1 MTPHAARHR
10 TEPARSDNSS
20 PRVVVIGAGI
30 AGILAGIKLR
40 QRGIAF
46 TVLEKAASLGGTWR
60 DNTYPGVA
68 CDDPAHLY
76 SYSFEPNPG
85 WTHRFA
91 SGTDILAYYRRAAEK
106 YGVTQHIRYHAHVTG
121 LHWLVDHWRIDLDH
135 GTSLDAE
142 VVISAVGRLHHPRT
156 PDIPGLASFAGPAFH
171 SAEWRHDA
179 ATDDRRVG
187 IVGTGSSATQITAA
201 LAPTAR
207 QLVLFQRTPQWVLTV
222 PNRPVPGWLRWALAH
237 VPHASRAYYRHLS
250 RATAKATRILT
261 RGDRTAYNRRAQ
273 ASLDAVADPALKQ
286 QLTPDYA
293 PGCKRMVNSP
303 SFYRT
308 VQRRNVAV
316 VTSPLEHVTPTG
328 ITTVDGQH
336 HPLDV
341 LVLATGFQAH
351 AFLRPI
357 ALTGTAGVTLDELWR
372 DGYTTYRTVA
382 LPCMPNFFML
392 NGPYTPASS
401 GSVVPILEIDVAYV
415 MQCLD
420 RIRADHVAI
429 APRLD
434 VSVRWVEQVR
444 ERARRTVWGT
454 GGCHS
459 WYLDRHGVPVNN
471 PATRAE
477 FARELAAPRWQD
489 YDITPLDDPDE
500 TRRQSVAPSVP
511 IDN

>member
-1 MTPHAARHR
+1 MTPHAAHNR
-10 TEPARSDNSS
+10 TEPARTETPS

-30 AGILAGIKLR
+30 AGILAAIKLR
-40 QRGIAF
+40 ERGIAF

-91 SGTDILAYYRRAAEK
+91 SGADILAYYRGVAEK
-106 YGVTQHIRYHAHVTG
+106 HGITHHIRYHAHVTG
-121 LHWLVDHWRIDLDH
+121 LRWLGDRWRIDLDD
-135 GTSLDAE
+135 GASIDTDA
-142 VVISAVGRLHHPRT
+142 VISAVGRLHHPRT

-171 SAEWRHDA
+171 SAEWRHDTPTA
-179 ATDDRRVG
+179 DRRIG

-201 LAPTAR
+201 LAPAAR

-222 PNRPVPGWLRWALAH
+222 PNQPVPTWLRWALAH
-237 VPHASRAYYRHLS
+237 VPCAGRAYYRHLS
-250 RATAKATRILT
+250 RATAKATRVLT
-261 RGDRTAYNRRAQ
+261 SGDRTAYNRRAQ
-273 ASLDAVADPALKQ
+273 ASLDAVADPALKR

-303 SFYRT
+303 AFYRT
-308 VQRRNVAV
+308 VQRRNVTV
-316 VTSPLEHVTPTG
+316 VTSPLDRVSSTG
-328 ITTVDGQH
+328 ITTTDGRH

-351 AFLRPI
+351 AFLRPLS
-357 ALTGTAGVTLDELWR
+357 LTGADGVTLDELWR
-372 DGYTTYRTVA
+372 EGYTTYRTVA

-401 GSVVPILEIDVAYV
+401 GSVVPILEIDVGYV

-420 RIRADHVAI
+420 RIRADRIAL

-434 VSVRWVEQVR
+434 VSIDWVERVR
-444 ERARRTVWGT
+444 DRARRTVWGT

-471 PATRAE
+471 PSTRAE
-477 FARELAAPRWQD
+477 FAQELATPRWQD
-489 YDITPLDDPDE
+489 YDITPLESPNQTRKPPAAPHVPAE
-500 TRRQSVAPSVP
+500 T
-511 IDN
+511 